1 MIGRQLNWMILEF
14 FPNLVILQFCSFA
27 HPDDLHILFL
37 ATCYY
42 MFFFNIKL
50 YIMNLTCPGDAGFN
64 KYSSLEMLC
73 TCTILAI

>member
-37 ATCYY
+37 ATCYSIY
-42 MFFFNIKL
+42 V
-50 YIMNLTCPGDAGFN
+50 N
-64 KYSSLEMLC
+64 KYKIIYNESNMSR
-73 TCTILAI
+73 